1 MENPRVGTVVIH
13 VSTEGIRRVCETIVL
28 LQMTIYN
35 KLWH

>member
-1 MENPRVGTVVIH
+1 MDFLAKGTVVIP